1 MKKELTEKNIRAN
14 LKKEFGTKPFRLGI
28 LAIFAGLIVS
38 VLCFG
43 TGRLPGT
50 LVGLIVLVIGIIE
63 TAKSTRF
70 KQKIDRLPLTVKED
84 FCVEKRIRSGAGGTK
99 RYFYFTKNKS
109 YLASS
114 QDIKLW
120 EKTKPGDKFYVVYLD
135 GKKDI
140 KKIYPEKVLKYVKD

>member
-28 LAIFAGLIVS
+28 IAVFAGLIVS
-38 VLCFG
+38 TLCFG

-70 KQKIDRLPLTVKED
+70 KQKIDRLPLTVK
-84 FCVEKRIRSGAGGTK
+84 
-99 RYFYFTKNKS
+99 
-109 YLASS
+109 
-114 QDIKLW
+114 
-120 EKTKPGDKFYVVYLD
+120 
-135 GKKDI
+135 
-140 KKIYPEKVLKYVKD
+140 